1 MKAITRVV
9 FEIERVLFTCVRY
22 IGIEKLRIKPVAT
35 EMGGVSVYVRV
46 THKCTRA
53 VCKKTADKNKDDDEE
68 DTSYN
73 NSQMKFPTGMPS
85 YHGESGSLG
94 VANLGLM

>member
-1 MKAITRVV
+1 MGSPYTSASRTSVH
-9 FEIERVLFTCVRY
+9 VRFV
-22 IGIEKLRIKPVAT
+22 E
-35 EMGGVSVYVRV
+35 
-46 THKCTRA
+46 
-53 VCKKTADKNKDDDEE
+53 KTADKNKDDDEE

-73 NSQMKFPTGMPS
+73 NGQMKFPTGMPS